1 MQLYNIIAYITI
13 CIGACALLCQATVV
27 APITNLPGLTDKIN
41 FTQYSGYITVD
52 NVRGKNLFFWF
63 VESQNNPAS
72 DPVVLWMNG
81 GP

>member
-1 MQLYNIIAYITI
+1 MQIFNIIVCITI
-13 CIGACALLCQATVV
+13 CIGACAQLCQASAVS
-27 APITNLPGLTDKIN
+27 PITNLPGLTDKIN

-63 VESQNNPAS
+63 VESQSNPTN